1 MRDFIRDLDTNQD
14 GEIDLWEFCVHLQ
27 KSAEGTTR
35 ADLMAEIDTAFSEL
49 FRADEDGK
57 VRAQRVRP
65 VFRR

>member
-1 MRDFIRDLDTNQD
+1 M
-14 GEIDLWEFCVHLQ
+14 HLQ